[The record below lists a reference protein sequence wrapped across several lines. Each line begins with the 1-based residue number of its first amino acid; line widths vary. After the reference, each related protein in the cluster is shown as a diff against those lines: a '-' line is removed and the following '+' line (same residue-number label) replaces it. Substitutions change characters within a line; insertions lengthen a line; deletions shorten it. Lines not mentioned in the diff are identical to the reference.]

1 MPATNRRRGRNGPLL
16 ASWPMVYR
24 AEAEAP
30 SFPELLR
37 FKRVQA
43 GLTQRTLADLSTISP
58 RTIRA
63 LESGRVNARMQTV
76 RLLAEALELEGLAR
90 ELFVTAGLGGGRP
103 APAGADPCLSVPR
116 SVNALL
122 GRDVEVRAMTGALES
137 GHRRL
142 ISLSGL
148 PGVGKSRVAA
158 ETAARLSSRRG
169 WPVLWISTGKVALDG
184 HGTAFGPLLRS
195 LRMLVESGAEDV
207 SAVCRLIG
215 RHEVLLVLDGVAD
228 ARDPVGVEELL
239 AYCPGVRVVSTSR
252 APWTVAG
259 VQGTV
264 LAPLAAPGPDWE
276 AARSLEILA
285 GVPSVRLLVDRLSE
299 IRPGFVLGRE
309 DAGAVVRL
317 CRTLDGLPAALEA
330 AAARCG
336 VLSLRRLADM
346 PAAQLLELPATTRA
360 AGVPETIGCPIRS
373 GVERLDPA
381 PRALLR
387 ELAGFERALTVCE
400 AAEAL
405 YRPMN
410 EVVDG
415 LSSLTG
421 RGFVRAAHEET
432 DTRLHL
438 PNLVRAAL
446 TGRDPAEA

>member
-1 MPATNRRRGRNGPLL
+1 
-16 ASWPMVYR
+16 MVHS

-76 RLLAEALELEGLAR
+76 RLLADALGLEGLAR
-90 ELFVTAGLGGGRP
+90 ELFVTAGLGGGGP
-103 APAGADPCLSVPR
+103 APVGAEPCPAVPR

-122 GRDVEVRAMTGALES
+122 GRDVEVRAMVGALES
-137 GHRRL
+137 DHRRM
-142 ISLSGL
+142 ISISGL
-148 PGVGKSRVAA
+148 AGVGKSRVAA

-169 WPVLWISTGKVALDG
+169 WPVLWIGSGTVAPAG
-184 HGTAFGPLLRS
+184 PGTAFGPLLRS
-195 LRMLVESGAEDV
+195 LRLLVESGAQDV

-215 RHEVLLVLDGVAD
+215 RHELLLVLDGVAD

-239 AYCPGVRVVSTSR
+239 AYCPGIRVVSTSR
-252 APWTVAG
+252 APWNVAG

-264 LAPLAAPGPDWE
+264 LAPLAVPGPDGE
-276 AARSLEILA
+276 GA
-285 GVPSVRLLVDRLSE
+285 GVGPGCLDVLTAVPSVRLLVDRLSE
-299 IRPGFVLGRE
+299 VRPGFVLDLA
-309 DAGAVVRL
+309 DAMAAVRL

-330 AAARCG
+330 AAAGCG

-346 PAAQLLELPATTRA
+346 PAAELLELPSA
-360 AGVPETIGCPIRS
+360 ARPVGAPGTIGCPIRS
-373 GVERLDPA
+373 GVERLDPG
-381 PRALLR
+381 PRKLLG
-387 ELAGFERALTVCE
+387 ELAEFDTALTVCE

-405 YRPMN
+405 RRPMN
-410 EVVDG
+410 QVVDG
-415 LSSLTG
+415 LGTLTG
-421 RGFVRAAHEET
+421 GGFVRAAHGEAE
-432 DTRLHL
+432 TRLHL

-446 TGRDPAEA
+446 A

>member
-1 MPATNRRRGRNGPLL
+1 
-16 ASWPMVYR
+16 MVHS
-24 AEAEAP
+24 AEAETP

-76 RLLAEALELEGLAR
+76 RLLADALGLDGLAR
-90 ELFVTAGLGGGRP
+90 ELFVTAGLGGGGPVPVGAEPCP
-103 APAGADPCLSVPR
+103 AVPR

-122 GRDVEVRAMTGALES
+122 GRDVEVRSMVSALES
-137 GHRRL
+137 DHRRM

-148 PGVGKSRVAA
+148 AGVGKSRVAA

-169 WPVLWISTGKVALDG
+169 WPVLWIGSGTTAPAGP
-184 HGTAFGPLLRS
+184 GTAFGPLLRS
-195 LRMLVESGAEDV
+195 LRLLVESGAQDV

-215 RHEVLLVLDGVAD
+215 RHELLLVLDGVAD

-264 LAPLAAPGPDWE
+264 LAPLAVPGPDGE
-276 AARSLEILA
+276 RTGAGSLDVLTA
-285 GVPSVRLLVDRLSE
+285 VPSVRLLVDRLAE
-299 IRPGFVLGRE
+299 VRPGFVLGRA
-309 DAGAVVRL
+309 DAVAAVRL

-330 AAARCG
+330 AAAGCG

-346 PAAQLLELPATTRA
+346 PAAELLELPAAGRPV
-360 AGVPETIGCPIRS
+360 GVPGTIGCPIRS
-373 GVERLDPA
+373 GVERLDPV
-381 PRALLR
+381 PRKLLG
-387 ELAGFERALTVCE
+387 ELAGFETALTACE
-400 AAEAL
+400 AAETL
-405 YRPMN
+405 RLPMN
-410 EVVDG
+410 QVVGG
-415 LSSLTG
+415 LGALTG
-421 RGFVRAAHEET
+421 GGFVRAAHGEAE
-432 DTRLHL
+432 TRLHL

-446 TGRDPAEA
+446 G

>member
-1 MPATNRRRGRNGPLL
+1 
-16 ASWPMVYR
+16 MVHP
-24 AEAEAP
+24 AEAQAP

-76 RLLAEALELEGLAR
+76 RLLADALGLEGLAR
-90 ELFVTAGLGGGRP
+90 ELFVTAGLGSAGP
-103 APAGADPCLSVPR
+103 APAGADPCLAVPR

-122 GRDVEVRAMTGALES
+122 GREVEVRAMAGALES
-137 GHRRL
+137 DHRRM

-148 PGVGKSRVAA
+148 AGVGKSRVAA

-169 WPVLWISTGKVALDG
+169 WPVLWIGSGAAALDG

-195 LRMLVESGAEDV
+195 LRRLVESGAQDV
-207 SAVCRLIG
+207 AAVCRLIG
-215 RHEVLLVLDGVAD
+215 RHEVLIVLDGVAD

-239 AYCPGVRVVSTSR
+239 AYCPGIRVISTSR
-252 APWTVAG
+252 APWNAAG

-264 LAPLAAPGPDWE
+264 LAPLTVPGPEWE
-276 AARSLEILA
+276 AAGSLDVLA
-285 GVPSVRLLVDRLSE
+285 AVPSVRLLVDRLAE
-299 IRPGFVLGRE
+299 IRPGFVLGRG
-309 DAGAVVRL
+309 DAAAAVRL

-330 AAARCG
+330 AAAGCG

-346 PAAQLLELPATTRA
+346 PAAQLLELPAAARP
-360 AGVPETIGCPIRS
+360 AGVPRTIGCPIRS
-373 GVERLDPA
+373 GVERLEPA
-381 PRALLR
+381 PRTLLG
-387 ELAGFERALTVCE
+387 ELARFEAALTVCE

-405 YRPMN
+405 CLPLNRVMAAL
-410 EVVDG
+410 G
-415 LSSLTG
+415 ALTG
-421 RGFVRAAHEET
+421 GGFVRAAHEEAE
-432 DTRLHL
+432 TRLHL

-446 TGRDPAEA
+446 A

>member
-1 MPATNRRRGRNGPLL
+1 
-16 ASWPMVYR
+16 MVHS
-24 AEAEAP
+24 AEAQAP

-76 RLLAEALELEGLAR
+76 RLLADALGLEGLAR
-90 ELFVTAGLGGGRP
+90 ELFVTAGLGSGGP
-103 APAGADPCLSVPR
+103 APVGADPCLSVPK

-122 GRDVEVRAMTGALES
+122 GRDVEVRALVGALES
-137 GHRRL
+137 DHRRL

-148 PGVGKSRVAA
+148 AGVGKSRVAA

-169 WPVLWISTGKVALDG
+169 WPVLWIGAGAVAPGG
-184 HGTAFGPLLRS
+184 HGAVFGPLLRS
-195 LRMLVESGAEDV
+195 LRLLVESGAQDV

-228 ARDPVGVEELL
+228 ARDPFGVEELL
-239 AYCPGVRVVSTSR
+239 AYCPGIRVVSTSR
-252 APWTVAG
+252 AAWNIAG

-264 LAPLAAPGPDWE
+264 LAPLAVPGPDWE
-276 AARSLEILA
+276 AAGSLEVLA

-299 IRPGFVLGRE
+299 VRPGFVLGRA
-309 DAGAVVRL
+309 DAGAAVRL

-346 PAAQLLELPATTRA
+346 PASELLELPAAARP
-360 AGVPETIGCPIRS
+360 AGVPGTIGCPIRS

-381 PRALLR
+381 ARALLW
-387 ELAGFERALTVCE
+387 ELADLDKPLTVCE
-400 AAEAL
+400 ASDAL
-405 YRPMN
+405 DRPLN
-410 EVVDG
+410 RVVED
-415 LSSLTG
+415 LSALTG
-421 RGFVRAAHEET
+421 GGFVRAAHEET
-432 DTRLHL
+432 ETRLHL
-438 PNLVRAAL
+438 PNLVRAVLA
-446 TGRDPAEA
+446 

>member
-1 MPATNRRRGRNGPLL
+1 
-16 ASWPMVYR
+16 MVHS

-76 RLLAEALELEGLAR
+76 RLLADALGLDGLAR
-90 ELFVTAGLGGGRP
+90 ELFVTAGLRGGGP
-103 APAGADPCLSVPR
+103 APVGAEPCPAVPR

-122 GRDVEVRAMTGALES
+122 GRDVEVRAMVGALES
-137 GHRRL
+137 DHRRM

-148 PGVGKSRVAA
+148 AGVGKSRVAV

-169 WPVLWISTGKVALDG
+169 WPVLWIGPGTAPGG

-195 LRMLVESGAEDV
+195 LRLLVESGAQDV

-215 RHEVLLVLDGVAD
+215 RHELLLVLDGVAD

-239 AYCPGVRVVSTSR
+239 AYCPGIRVVSTSR
-252 APWTVAG
+252 APWNVAG
-259 VQGTV
+259 VQATV
-264 LAPLAAPGPDWE
+264 LAPLDVPGPE
-276 AARSLEILA
+276 AEGPGSLDVLGA
-285 GVPSVRLLVDRLSE
+285 VPSVRLLVDRLSE
-299 IRPGFVLGRE
+299 VRPGFVLGRA
-309 DAGAVVRL
+309 DATAAVRL

-330 AAARCG
+330 AAAGCG

-346 PAAQLLELPATTRA
+346 PAAELLDLPAA
-360 AGVPETIGCPIRS
+360 ARPVGAPGTIGCPIRS
-373 GVERLDPA
+373 GVQRLA
-381 PRALLR
+381 PWPRKLLG
-387 ELAGFERALTVCE
+387 ELAGFAKAFTACE

-405 YRPMN
+405 GLPMN
-410 EVVDG
+410 QVVDG
-415 LSSLTG
+415 LGALTG
-421 RGFVRAAHEET
+421 GGFVRAAHEEAE
-432 DTRLHL
+432 TRLHL

-446 TGRDPAEA
+446 A

>member
-1 MPATNRRRGRNGPLL
+1 
-16 ASWPMVYR
+16 MVPS

-37 FKRVQA
+37 SKRVRA
-43 GLTQRTLADLSTISP
+43 GLTQRTLADLSTVSP

-76 RLLAEALELEGLAR
+76 RLLADALGLEGLAR
-90 ELFVTAGLGGGRP
+90 ELFVTAGLGGGGGP
-103 APAGADPCLSVPR
+103 APAGTADPCPGVPR

-122 GRDVEVRAMTGALES
+122 GRDVEVRAMVGALES
-137 GHRRL
+137 DHRRM

-148 PGVGKSRVAA
+148 AGVGKSRVAA

-169 WPVLWISTGKVALDG
+169 WPVLWIGPGTVASAG
-184 HGTAFGPLLRS
+184 HGAAFGPLLRS
-195 LRMLVESGAEDV
+195 VRLLVESGAQDV

-228 ARDPVGVEELL
+228 ARAPIGVEELL

-252 APWTVAG
+252 APWSAAG

-264 LAPLAAPGPDWE
+264 LAPLAVPGPDGE
-276 AARSLEILA
+276 AASSLEVLA
-285 GVPSVRLLVDRLSE
+285 AVPSVRLLVDRLSE
-299 IRPGFVLGRE
+299 VRPGFLLGRA
-309 DAGAVVRL
+309 DAGAAVRL

-330 AAARCG
+330 AAAGGG

-346 PAAQLLELPATTRA
+346 PAAELLGLPAATRP
-360 AGVPETIGCPIRS
+360 AGAPGTIGCPIRS
-373 GVERLDPA
+373 GVERLA
-381 PRALLR
+381 PGPRGLLV
-387 ELAGFERALTVCE
+387 ELARFDRALTVCE

-405 YRPMN
+405 RRPVN
-410 EVVDG
+410 QVVEG
-415 LSSLTG
+415 LSTLTG
-421 RGFVRAAHEET
+421 GGFVRAAHEEAE
-432 DTRLHL
+432 TRLHL

-446 TGRDPAEA
+446 AGPPAPPPSPPSPA

>member
-1 MPATNRRRGRNGPLL
+1 
-16 ASWPMVYR
+16 MVHR

-63 LESGRVNARMQTV
+63 LESGRANARMQTV
-76 RLLAEALELEGLAR
+76 RLLADALGLAGLAR
-90 ELFVTAGLGGGRP
+90 ELFVTAGLGSGGP
-103 APAGADPCLSVPR
+103 APAGADPCPAVPR

-122 GRDVEVRAMTGALES
+122 GRDVEVRAMVGALES
-137 GHRRL
+137 EHRRL

-148 PGVGKSRVAA
+148 AGVGKSRVAA

-169 WPVLWISTGKVALDG
+169 WPVLWVGAGAVALDG

-195 LRMLVESGAEDV
+195 LRLLVESGAQDV
-207 SAVCRLIG
+207 AAVCRLIG

-252 APWTVAG
+252 APWNVAG

-264 LAPLAAPGPDWE
+264 LAPLAVPGPDWE
-276 AARSLEILA
+276 AASSLDALA

-299 IRPGFVLGRE
+299 VRPGFVLGPA
-309 DAGAVVRL
+309 DAGAAVRL

-346 PAAQLLELPATTRA
+346 SAAQLLDLPAATRP
-360 AGVPETIGCPIRS
+360 AGLPGTIGCPIRS
-373 GVERLDPA
+373 GVERLTPA
-381 PRALLR
+381 HRALLH
-387 ELAGFERALTVCE
+387 ELSRFERPLTACE

-405 YRPMN
+405 HRPMHQ
-410 EVVDG
+410 VVEDF
-415 LSSLTG
+415 SALTG
-421 RGFVRAAHEET
+421 GGFVRAAHEEAE
-432 DTRLHL
+432 TRLHL

-446 TGRDPAEA
+446 A

>member
-1 MPATNRRRGRNGPLL
+1 
-16 ASWPMVYR
+16 MVHS
-24 AEAEAP
+24 AEAKAP

-76 RLLAEALELEGLAR
+76 RLLADALELDGLAR
-90 ELFVTAGLGGGRP
+90 ELFVSAGLGSGGP
-103 APAGADPCLSVPR
+103 APVGAAPCPAVPT

-122 GRDVEVRAMTGALES
+122 GRDVEVRALVAALES
-137 GHRRL
+137 DHRRL

-148 PGVGKSRVAA
+148 AGVGKSRVAA

-169 WPVLWISTGKVALDG
+169 WPVLWIGAGAVALDG

-195 LRMLVESGAEDV
+195 LRLLVESGAQDV

-228 ARDPVGVEELL
+228 ARAPIGVEELL
-239 AYCPGVRVVSTSR
+239 AYCPGIRVVSTSR
-252 APWTVAG
+252 APWNVAG
-259 VQGTV
+259 IQGTV
-264 LAPLAAPGPDWE
+264 LAPLAVPGPDWE
-276 AARSLEILA
+276 TASSPDVLA

-299 IRPGFVLGRE
+299 IRPGFALGGA
-309 DAGAVVRL
+309 DAGAAVRL

-346 PAAQLLELPATTRA
+346 PAAQLLELPAANRS
-360 AGVPETIGCPIRS
+360 AGVPGTIGCPIRS

-381 PRALLR
+381 PRALLG
-387 ELAGFERALTVCE
+387 ELALFDRPLTAHE

-405 YRPMN
+405 QRPMN
-410 EVVDG
+410 QVVEG
-415 LSSLTG
+415 LSALTG
-421 RGFVRAAHEET
+421 GGFVRAAHEDAE
-432 DTRLHL
+432 TRLHL

-446 TGRDPAEA
+446 A